1 MNRNTIRGLA
11 IFTGTLVL
19 TATVV
24 TCLISK
30 KSLQKTHTPTK
41 YTTRVSEEE
50 IQAAADALGIK
61 LYGDD
66 YGTQLDDYATQP
78 DDYVDVTEEDLT
90 EAIDDALEELSE
102 EELAELAGVEID
114 NRIFIGDGEGEVS
127 RTSSEYRQIINEAY
141 GESLKDPETTL
152 MLFGK
157 VNGLGARG
165 EAVEDEDG
173 TKGRVYNA
181 ADIEKLRK
189 RMSEN

>member
-1 MNRNTIRGLA
+1 MNRNTIRGLV

-24 TCLISK
+24 TCLMAK
-30 KSLQKTHTPTK
+30 KSLEKMDQNTK
-41 YTTRVSEEE
+41 YTTRLSEEE
-50 IQAAADALGIK
+50 IEAAADALAAK
-61 LYGDD
+61 LYGEDPEA
-66 YGTQLDDYATQP
+66 GYATQL

-102 EELAELAGVEID
+102 EELAELVGVEID

-173 TKGRVYNA
+173 LKGRVYNA
-181 ADIEKLRK
+181 TDIEKLRK